1 MTSMDI
7 RREFARIQQRYL
19 GVNDAIAPIR
29 VSTLAAV
36 EQHITKLEAAADQP
50 HVCSVCAAQPSF
62 DLVGHLNAPSR
73 RNPLAAAFAAQVRR
87 AS

>member
-19 GVNDAIAPIR
+19 GVDNAIAPIR
-29 VSTLAAV
+29 VATLAAV
-36 EQHITKLEAAADQP
+36 ERHISRLENAASQP
-50 HVCSVCAAQPSF
+50 HICSVCAAQPEF
-62 DLVGHLNAPSR
+62 NLVAHLNAPSR
-73 RNPLAAAFAAQVRR
+73 RNPLAAAFAAQIRR